1 MYVPEFMA
9 CDSANID
16 ATTGVCSA
24 PYWSPP
30 PSLLPPLDA
39 VGGMEIG
46 VAILAAWATAF
57 TFRHLA
63 RSFFGG

>member
-1 MYVPEFMA
+1 MFDPVFMA
-9 CDSANID
+9 CDSANVD

-39 VGGMEIG
+39 TGGIEIG
-46 VAILAAWATAF
+46 LAILVCWAMAVG
-57 TFRHLA
+57 FRSLISVL
-63 RSFFGG
+63 R